1 MRKNKILVRISVQ
14 SDSQKVINSTQSTHT
29 PPPPIVTRPGQH
41 SVTNTSSRIKLA
53 IYTLYIQPSGL
64 SVSSPSL
71 STFLEGQNH
80 QKERERE
87 QKRKEKRKK
96 DASAGIR
103 TGLTAHRTQK
113 EPLAS
118 RAKCQEQTTC
128 KPPFC
133 CVEMIW
139 DLIDSW
145 SCTFDMSMCS
155 QIKIISIKT
164 TQQ

>member
-14 SDSQKVINSTQSTHT
+14 SDSQKAINNTQST
-29 PPPPIVTRPGQH
+29 PPPPIVIRPGQH

-80 QKERERE
+80 QKKKKRERE
-87 QKRKEKRKK
+87 SRKEKKRKK

-103 TGLTAHRTQK
+103 TGLPAHRTQK

-155 QIKIISIKT
+155 
-164 TQQ
+164 